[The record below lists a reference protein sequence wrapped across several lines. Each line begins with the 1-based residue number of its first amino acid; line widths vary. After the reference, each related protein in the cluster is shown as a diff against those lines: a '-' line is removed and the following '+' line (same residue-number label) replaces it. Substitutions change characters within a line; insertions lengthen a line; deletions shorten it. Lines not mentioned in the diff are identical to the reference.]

1 MWFASAVGLVS
12 HRRGEA
18 LTPAAVRMR
27 PEQDVGGGRPATGSH
42 GREMSTLGGPGNG
55 LYFGGGVGR
64 PWK

>member
-27 PEQDVGGGRPATGSH
+27 PEQDVGGGEAGDRIPRT
-42 GREMSTLGGPGNG
+42 
-55 LYFGGGVGR
+55 
-64 PWK
+64 